1 MHNDLSCRVKQRKM
15 SLYKD
20 ILEKNELLT
29 PSVSCFVNSKT
40 NQTYFSKAE
49 RHRPEV
55 PSLNDKFFVTSRT
68 AIF

>member
-40 NQTYFSKAE
+40 NQTYFSIE
-49 RHRPEV
+49 RLRPEG
-55 PSLNDKFFVTSRT
+55 PSLNGNFFVTSRT